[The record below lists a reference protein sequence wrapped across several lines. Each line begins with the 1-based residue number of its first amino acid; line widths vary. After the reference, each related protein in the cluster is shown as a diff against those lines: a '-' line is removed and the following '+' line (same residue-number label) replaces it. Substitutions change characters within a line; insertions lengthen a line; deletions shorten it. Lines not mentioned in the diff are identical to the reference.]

1 MILIRKI
8 YLWSVKVFHCKS
20 PPSNETK
27 TMKLA
32 ILATILGSAA
42 AFAPTQEART
52 VTALQASE
60 FQDKIGAVAP
70 LGYFDPLGYI
80 KDEATFTRYR
90 AVERKHGRIAMVA
103 MLGII
108 VHANGIVF
116 DGYVSPSAGL
126 KFSDIDSGVSGVF
139 QLPTA
144 GLLQILLV
152 CGFIELTW
160 WPASDLSGDY
170 GIRLNEFNDWEAQP
184 SKYYRQKNAELNN
197 GRAAMMGVI
206 GSIVHEA
213 VTGQNLAEQAA
224 AGHFS
229 PFGDGQGFF

>member
-1 MILIRKI
+1 M
-8 YLWSVKVFHCKS
+8 
-20 PPSNETK
+20 
-27 TMKLA
+27 MKLPILAA
-32 ILATILGSAA
+32 ILSSAA
-42 AFAPTQEART
+42 AFAPGAQQGRS
-52 VTALQASE
+52 VTSLQATE

-80 KDEATFTRYR
+80 TDEKAFTRYR

-103 MLGII
+103 MAGIF
-108 VHANGIVF
+108 VHGNGIVF
-116 DGYVSPSAGL
+116 DGYISPSAGL
-126 KFSDIDSGVSGVF
+126 KFSDVESGIGGLF

-152 CGFIELTW
+152 CGLVELAW

-170 GIRLNEFNDWEAQP
+170 GIRLGDLNDWENQP
-184 SKYYRQKNAELNN
+184 AKYYRQKNAELNN

-206 GSIVHEA
+206 ATIVHEA
-213 VTGQNLAEQAA
+213 ITGQNLQEQWA

>member
-1 MILIRKI
+1 M
-8 YLWSVKVFHCKS
+8 
-20 PPSNETK
+20 
-27 TMKLA
+27 MKLPIIAA
-32 ILATILGSAA
+32 ILSSAA
-42 AFAPTQEART
+42 AFAPGTQQVRL
-52 VTALQASE
+52 VTSLQATE

-80 KDEATFTRYR
+80 TDEKAFTRYR

-103 MLGII
+103 MAGIF
-108 VHANGIVF
+108 VHGNGIVF
-116 DGYVSPSAGL
+116 DGYISPSAGL
-126 KFSDIDSGVSGVF
+126 KFSDVESGIGGLF

-152 CGFIELTW
+152 CGLVELAW

-170 GIRLNEFNDWEAQP
+170 GIRLGDLNDWENQP
-184 SKYYRQKNAELNN
+184 AKYYRQKNAELNN

-206 GSIVHEA
+206 ATIVHEA
-213 VTGQNLAEQAA
+213 ITGQNLQEQWA